1 MKEENDE
8 LTQKLVD
15 LNADIVA
22 KAWKLD
28 QD

>member
-1 MKEENDE
+1 MKEENDD

-28 QD
+28 